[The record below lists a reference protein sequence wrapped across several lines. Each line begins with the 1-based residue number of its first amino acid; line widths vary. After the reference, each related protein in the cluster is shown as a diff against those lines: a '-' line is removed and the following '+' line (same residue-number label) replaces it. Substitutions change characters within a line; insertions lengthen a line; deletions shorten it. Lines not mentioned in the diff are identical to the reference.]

1 MPSFQLFLSM
11 SASKLISTPIR
22 DLNLWPLAIPVQC
35 SINWAN
41 EPTESWSLLVYK
53 WSINECEYMKIIYI
67 WLRNEYESHIRSDG
81 HRNKSF
87 FWSLAKTGKK
97 IKCVNVPWFMSYR
110 VKHSKRNS
118 ISTRSIYLDRSSN
131 TVQGF
136 WFIRV
141 YLTLKVSQRFSVAAY
156 NNKACAPSL
165 KSDKTVRSHFDH
177 SANRDPIM
185 LAKRDGAVY
194 KISPLQLPLSR
205 RNSNEF
211 FFTKTPIN
219 CGRL

>member
-1 MPSFQLFLSM
+1 MPSFQLFLSI
-11 SASKLISTPIR
+11 SASKPISTPIR
-22 DLNLWPLAIPVQC
+22 DLNPWPLAIPVQC

-41 EPTESWSLLVYK
+41 EPTGSWSLLVYK

-118 ISTRSIYLDRSSN
+118 ISTRSIYLDRRFLVYAGLPYIESVSEVLGRCLQQQGVR
-131 TVQGF
+131 TVF
-136 WFIRV
+136 
-141 YLTLKVSQRFSVAAY
+141 
-156 NNKACAPSL
+156 

>member
-41 EPTESWSLLVYK
+41 EPTGSWSLLVYK
-53 WSINECEYMKIIYI
+53 WSINECEYIKIIYI

-81 HRNKSF
+81 HINKSF

-141 YLTLKVSQRFSVAAY
+141 YPTLKVSQRFSVAAY

-165 KSDKTVRSHFDH
+165 NQTRRSDHTSIIVQTEIPS
-177 SANRDPIM
+177 
-185 LAKRDGAVY
+185 
-194 KISPLQLPLSR
+194 
-205 RNSNEF
+205 
-211 FFTKTPIN
+211 
-219 CGRL
+219 C

>member
-1 MPSFQLFLSM
+1 MNVNIWKS
-11 SASKLISTPIR
+11 
-22 DLNLWPLAIPVQC
+22 
-35 SINWAN
+35 
-41 EPTESWSLLVYK
+41 
-53 WSINECEYMKIIYI
+53 YI

-141 YLTLKVSQRFSVAAY
+141 YPTLKVSQRFSVAAY

-185 LAKRDGAVY
+185 LAKRDGAAY
-194 KISPLQLPLSR
+194 KISPLSFLCPVEIRTNFSSQKLLLIADGFSEHNR
-205 RNSNEF
+205 LEISVLES
-211 FFTKTPIN
+211 K
-219 CGRL
+219 CGEHNNDDFSSTV

>member
-41 EPTESWSLLVYK
+41 EPTGSWSLLVYK

-97 IKCVNVPWFMSYR
+97 SNASMSRGSWAIELNTRREIPYLRALFILIDLLIPSKVFGLYGSTLHWKCLRDSRSLPTT
-110 VKHSKRNS
+110 
-118 ISTRSIYLDRSSN
+118 TRR
-131 TVQGF
+131 
-136 WFIRV
+136 
-141 YLTLKVSQRFSVAAY
+141 A
-156 NNKACAPSL
+156 
-165 KSDKTVRSHFDH
+165 H
-177 SANRDPIM
+177 
-185 LAKRDGAVY
+185 
-194 KISPLQLPLSR
+194 
-205 RNSNEF
+205 
-211 FFTKTPIN
+211 
-219 CGRL
+219 RL

>member
-1 MPSFQLFLSM
+1 
-11 SASKLISTPIR
+11 
-22 DLNLWPLAIPVQC
+22 
-35 SINWAN
+35 
-41 EPTESWSLLVYK
+41 
-53 WSINECEYMKIIYI
+53 MKIIYI

-81 HRNKSF
+81 HINKSF

-141 YLTLKVSQRFSVAAY
+141 YPTLKVSPRKEVLGRCLQQQGVRTVF
-156 NNKACAPSL
+156 

>member
-1 MPSFQLFLSM
+1 MPSFQLFLSI

-22 DLNLWPLAIPVQC
+22 DLNPWPLAIPVQC

-41 EPTESWSLLVYK
+41 EPTGSWSLLVYK

-97 IKCVNVPWFMSYR
+97 INCVNVPWFMSYR
-110 VKHSKRNS
+110 VKHS
-118 ISTRSIYLDRSSN
+118 TRSIYLDRSSN
-131 TVQGF
+131 TDQGF

-141 YLTLKVSQRFSVAAY
+141 YPTLKVSQRFSVAAY

-165 KSDKTVRSHFDH
+165 NQTRRSDHTSIIVQTE
-177 SANRDPIM
+177 I
-185 LAKRDGAVY
+185 
-194 KISPLQLPLSR
+194 IS
-205 RNSNEF
+205 
-211 FFTKTPIN
+211 
-219 CGRL
+219 C